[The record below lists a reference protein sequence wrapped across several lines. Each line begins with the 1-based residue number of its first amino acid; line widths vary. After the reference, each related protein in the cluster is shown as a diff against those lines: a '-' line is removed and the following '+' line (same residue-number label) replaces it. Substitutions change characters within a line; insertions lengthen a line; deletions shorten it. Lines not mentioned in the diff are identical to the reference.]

1 MRRTVVGGGAN
12 SQSSPNV
19 TTVSDICG
27 FFKSS
32 PSADDPDLLEVLS
45 LCEATTDEDED
56 EDEEEEEPS
65 LNDVKLHEDR
75 KLLDCSFGTD
85 SSCSNKSSHDDDE
98 MEVVL
103 RHHNTANARSF
114 VSAAQRQRHVTIS
127 PKTSAQYEHFGSYE
141 LGLSAAERRPFG
153 IQISGEAFA
162 NIGELPSPSS
172 ASLHSGHG
180 QMIQKQLTTKSNSA
194 PILLKKEKKLRDDF
208 AAQKIV
214 SVLQIYK

>member
-56 EDEEEEEPS
+56 EDEEEEPS

-114 VSAAQRQRHVTIS
+114 VTAAQRQRHVTIS

-180 QMIQKQLTTKSNSA
+180 QMMQEQLTTKSNSA

-214 SVLQIYK
+214 SVLRIYK